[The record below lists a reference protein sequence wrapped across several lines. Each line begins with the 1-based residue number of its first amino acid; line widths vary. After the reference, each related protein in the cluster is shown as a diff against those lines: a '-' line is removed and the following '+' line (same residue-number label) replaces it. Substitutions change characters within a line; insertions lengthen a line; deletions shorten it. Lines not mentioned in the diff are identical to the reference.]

1 MQEFRGAY
9 CTHHSSSRTL
19 KTRHTLLQSGDMK
32 GRPGNGIE
40 GAMVCTSLGSL
51 LRPLFYFLDDVSYPH
66 SVYNLHTR
74 KYNFFL
80 SAENVLPKKINDVE
94 STIKY
99 HKFCPVTKQTRG
111 NLQMIKDSRI
121 NYRVSPPYF
130 CLGLPLLV
138 LSYDTCSTFLK
149 GHLT

>member
-19 KTRHTLLQSGDMK
+19 KTRHTLLQSGDM
-32 GRPGNGIE
+32 
-40 GAMVCTSLGSL
+40 
-51 LRPLFYFLDDVSYPH
+51 DDVSYPH

-130 CLGLPLLV
+130 CLSLPLLV